1 MHRANIP
8 RDEYVKLADQFTAEK
23 FDADAIARMAKGAG
37 MRYVVITSKHHDGF
51 SLWHTKLSRFN
62 AV

>member
-23 FDADAIARMAKGAG
+23 FDADAIARMAKSGCV
-37 MRYVVITSKHHDGF
+37 MS
-51 SLWHTKLSRFN
+51 
-62 AV
+62 